1 VAIKDSAETW
11 VRGAPGQA
19 MILVAAVGIVV
30 GGVGGLGAG
39 FKIEQ
44 NRARADVKTLRA
56 ELQGNAPGA
65 APAVGSSLGQRIGR
79 VTATAADTLTIETK
93 SRGAQIVHTTSTTQ
107 FEQLTKGSNT
117 DIAVGRRLLV
127 TTSGEQVIVL
137 SSSSKLGRVVTG
149 IAGATV
155 SLAKGNTAK
164 AGTVLINKV
173 RLVNTTSP
181 APQTDFKTGSE
192 VLAGGRGSGKNFS
205 AVEVILLP
213 VGSGF
218 AI

>member
-1 VAIKDSAETW
+1 MAIKDSAETW

-56 ELQGNAPGA
+56 ELQGSAPGA

-79 VTATAADTLTIETK
+79 VTATGTDTLTIETK

-127 TTSGEQVIVL
+127 TTSGQQVIVL
-137 SSSSKLGRVVTG
+137 SPSSKLGRVVTG

-181 APQTDFKTGSE
+181 A
-192 VLAGGRGSGKNFS
+192 
-205 AVEVILLP
+205 LLTEP
-213 VGSGF
+213 V
-218 AI
+218 